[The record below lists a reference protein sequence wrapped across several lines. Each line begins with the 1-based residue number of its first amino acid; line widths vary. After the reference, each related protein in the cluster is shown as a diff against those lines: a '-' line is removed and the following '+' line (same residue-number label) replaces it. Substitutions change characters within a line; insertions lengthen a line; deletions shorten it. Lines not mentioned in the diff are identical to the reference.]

1 MLGTA
6 PQTRGGIAAVIGA
19 YRAAGLF
26 ERWPIDYV
34 VTHREGGKGAKL
46 AAAARGLA
54 RFVAL
59 LAAHRRVLVHVH
71 CASRASFWRK
81 ALFMSVAHAARC
93 PVILHLHGG
102 GFARFYEE
110 ECGPLR
116 RWLVRRVL
124 ARAACVIA
132 LTGRW
137 RNWLA
142 QLQANPNLVC
152 IPNPVDLPP
161 AIVPR
166 GPRNV
171 VLYLGRIEP
180 AKGIPELLDAFA
192 GLRPG
197 MPDALLVCAGAGD
210 IDAAARQARRLG
222 LEDSVRFPGWID
234 GDEKRAWLAR
244 AALFVLPSHAEG
256 LPMSLLEAM
265 AAGLPVV
272 ASAVGG
278 IPDVVHDGVNGF
290 LVAPGDRVALLRA
303 MGRVLNDPQL
313 GAALGAAG
321 REAVR
326 ARYAPERVL
335 PDLERLYAALGTGPA
350 VPGAARLRRAA

>member
-1 MLGTA
+1 
-6 PQTRGGIAAVIGA
+6 
-19 YRAAGLF
+19 
-26 ERWPIDYV
+26 
-34 VTHREGGKGAKL
+34 
-46 AAAARGLA
+46 
-54 RFVAL
+54 
-59 LAAHRRVLVHVH
+59 VLVHVH

-81 ALFMSVAHAARC
+81 AVFMAIAHAARC

-110 ECGPLR
+110 ECGLLQ

-124 ARAACVIA
+124 ARAACVVA
-132 LTGRW
+132 VSGRW

-152 IPNPVDLPP
+152 LPNPVALPP
-161 AIVPR
+161 AAPPR

-171 VLYLGRIEP
+171 VLFLGRIEA

-197 MPDALLVCAGAGD
+197 VPDALLVCAGAGD
-210 IDAAARQARRLG
+210 IEAAARQARRLG
-222 LEDSVRFPGWID
+222 LGDSVRFPGWID
-234 GDEKRAWLAR
+234 GEEKRAWLAR

-256 LPMSLLEAM
+256 LPVSLLEAL

-303 MGRVLNDPQL
+303 MGRVLNDAQL

-321 REAVR
+321 RAAMR
-326 ARYAPERVL
+326 ARFAPGRVL
-335 PDLERLYAALGTGPA
+335 ADLERLYAGFVLA
-350 VPGAARLRRAA
+350 GAENAAPRLRRAA